1 MAENLVERPI
11 QPKGLRFGLL
21 NVGELLQRG
30 GVFVA
35 LALVLLVAAIIS
47 PSFYQPANIFNVLRQ
62 GSALGIVSIGQA
74 IVILGGGFDL
84 SVAAVMQLAVITSA
98 QIARGSDEHAIPI
111 IFLCIAL
118 GTLIGWANG
127 LIVVKRR
134 VQPFVATLFVAVI
147 LIGARLA
154 FTGGAPSGNL
164 PPMLR
169 YFGRDSTGHIPNAT
183 LIFFLLAV
191 VAFVLLRYTV
201 FGRRMYAMGGNREAT
216 RLSGVNVDRL
226 AILSYVVCGTLAAAA
241 GLVLAGYVGY
251 ADQWIGAGYDLDSV
265 AVVVVGG
272 MSLEGGR
279 GGIVGTVAGVL
290 LITIL
295 LNLVLLLNLD
305 AQYQFLVRGIVILGA
320 VALYSARG
328 RA

>member
-1 MAENLVERPI
+1 MAEGLAREAGR
-11 QPKGLRFGLL
+11 QDGLR
-21 NVGELLQRG
+21 VRSVEPGEILQRG

-35 LALVLLVAAIIS
+35 LALVLLAAAVIS
-47 PSFYQPANIFNVLRQ
+47 PAFYQPANIFNVLRQ

-98 QIARGSDEHAIPI
+98 QIARGSDVYAVPI
-111 IFLCIAL
+111 IFLCIVL

-147 LIGARLA
+147 IIGARLA
-154 FTGGAPSGNL
+154 YTGGAPSGNL

-169 YFGRDSTGHIPNAT
+169 YLGRDSSGPIPNAT
-183 LIFFLLAV
+183 LIFFLLAL

-226 AILSYVVCGTLAAAA
+226 AILSYVVCGTLAAVA
-241 GLVLAGYVGY
+241 GLVLAGYIGY

-265 AVVVVGG
+265 SAVVVGG

-279 GGIVGTVAGVL
+279 GGIAGTVAGVL

-305 AQYQFLVRGIVILGA
+305 AQYQFVVRGLVILGA
-320 VALYSARG
+320 VAIYSVRG